1 MDAIIKA
8 MRQKKKTTAQHRSWG
23 LIIISSLIIIG
34 GLILVTLSIVYVGTF
49 GWWSLALG
57 LSGLGTMGAAIMS
70 IITNDPA
77 WILLDLILPN

>member
-34 GLILVTLSIVYVGTF
+34 GLTLATLSIVYIGTF
-49 GWWSLALG
+49 DWWSLLIG
-57 LSGLGTMGAAIMS
+57 VSGLISIFMATMS
-70 IITNDPA
+70 IVKNDPS
-77 WILLDLILPN
+77 WILLDIIT

>member
-34 GLILVTLSIVYVGTF
+34 GLTLVTLSIVYIGTF
-49 GWWSLALG
+49 GWWSLLIG
-57 LSGLGTMGAAIMS
+57 VSGLNSIFMATMS
-70 IITNDPA
+70 IIKNDPS
-77 WILLDLILPN
+77 WILLDIIT

>member
-34 GLILVTLSIVYVGTF
+34 GLTLVTLSIVYVGTF
-49 GWWSLALG
+49 GWWSLLIGVSG
-57 LSGLGTMGAAIMS
+57 LSSICLATMS
-70 IITNDPA
+70 IVNNDPS
-77 WILLDLILPN
+77 WILIDIIT

>member
-34 GLILVTLSIVYVGTF
+34 GLTLVILSIVYIGTF
-49 GWWSLALG
+49 GWWSLLIVV
-57 LSGLGTMGAAIMS
+57 SGLISIFMATMS
-70 IITNDPA
+70 IVKNDPS
-77 WILLDLILPN
+77 WILLDIIT

>member
-1 MDAIIKA
+1 MKHSSKSTS
-8 MRQKKKTTAQHRSWG
+8 RNWG
-23 LIIISSLIIIG
+23 LIIISSIHFLG
-34 GLILVTLSIVYVGTF
+34 GSTLVVLATINVASF

-70 IITNDPA
+70 IVTTDPA

>member
-34 GLILVTLSIVYVGTF
+34 GLTLVTLSIVYIGNF
-49 GWWSLALG
+49 GWWSLLIG
-57 LSGLGTMGAAIMS
+57 VSGLISIFMATMS
-70 IITNDPA
+70 IVKNDPS
-77 WILLDLILPN
+77 WILIDIIT

>member
-34 GLILVTLSIVYVGTF
+34 GLTLVTLSIVYIGTF
-49 GWWSLALG
+49 GWWSLLIG
-57 LSGLGTMGAAIMS
+57 VSGLISIFMATMS
-70 IITNDPA
+70 IVKNDPS
-77 WILLDLILPN
+77 WILIDLIT

>member
-34 GLILVTLSIVYVGTF
+34 GLTLVTLSIVYIGTF
-49 GWWSLALG
+49 GWWSLLIG
-57 LSGLGTMGAAIMS
+57 VSGLISIFMATMS
-70 IITNDPA
+70 IVKNDPS
-77 WILLDLILPN
+77 WILIDIIT

>member
-34 GLILVTLSIVYVGTF
+34 GLTLVTLSIVYVGTF
-49 GWWSLALG
+49 GWWSLLIG
-57 LSGLGTMGAAIMS
+57 VSGLISIFMATMS
-70 IITNDPA
+70 KVKNDPS
-77 WILLDLILPN
+77 WILLDIIT

>member
-34 GLILVTLSIVYVGTF
+34 GLTLVTLSIVYIGNF
-49 GWWSLALG
+49 GWWSLLIG
-57 LSGLGTMGAAIMS
+57 VSGLISIFMATMS
-70 IITNDPA
+70 IIKNDPS
-77 WILLDLILPN
+77 WILLDIIT

>member
-34 GLILVTLSIVYVGTF
+34 GLTLVALSIVYIGTF
-49 GWWSLALG
+49 GWWSLLIGVNG
-57 LSGLGTMGAAIMS
+57 LISIFMATMS
-70 IITNDPA
+70 IIKNDPS
-77 WILLDLILPN
+77 WILLDIIT

>member
-1 MDAIIKA
+1 MKHSSKSTS
-8 MRQKKKTTAQHRSWG
+8 RNWG
-23 LIIISSLIIIG
+23 LIIISSILFLG
-34 GLILVTLSIVYVGTF
+34 GSTLVVLATINVASF

-70 IITNDPA
+70 IVTNDPA

>member
-34 GLILVTLSIVYVGTF
+34 GLTLVTLSIVYIGTF
-49 GWWSLALG
+49 GWWSLLIGVNG
-57 LSGLGTMGAAIMS
+57 LISIFMATMS
-70 IITNDPA
+70 IVKNDPS
-77 WILLDLILPN
+77 WILIDIIT

>member
-34 GLILVTLSIVYVGTF
+34 GLTLVTLSIVYVGTF
-49 GWWSLALG
+49 GWWSLLIG
-57 LSGLGTMGAAIMS
+57 VSGLISIFMATMS
-70 IITNDPA
+70 IVKNDPS
-77 WILLDLILPN
+77 WILIDLIT